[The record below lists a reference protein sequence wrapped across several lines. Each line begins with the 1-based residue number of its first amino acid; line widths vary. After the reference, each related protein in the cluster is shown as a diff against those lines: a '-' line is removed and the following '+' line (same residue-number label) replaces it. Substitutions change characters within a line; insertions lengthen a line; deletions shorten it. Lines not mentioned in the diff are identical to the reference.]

1 MRTHI
6 PSGLFWWILIFAK
19 FDKYNL
25 DSKKKKKPIH
35 VLYNF
40 NSNLAY
46 SEIAEDKKAKNGYTY
61 FRSKTKELAPTGEN
75 PSYTSVYTCVSALV
89 CSV

>member
-25 DSKKKKKPIH
+25 DSKKKKNQYMYYII
-35 VLYNF
+35 LT
-40 NSNLAY
+40 ATY
-46 SEIAEDKKAKNGYTY
+46 SEIAEDKKAKNGYTGTY
-61 FRSKTKELAPTGEN
+61 FRSKTKEQEKTQVIP
-75 PSYTSVYTCVSALV
+75 VYIHVLMH
-89 CSV
+89 

>member
-25 DSKKKKKPIH
+25 DSKKKKTQYMYYII
-35 VLYNF
+35 LT
-40 NSNLAY
+40 ATY

>member
-25 DSKKKKKPIH
+25 DSEKKPNHYMYYII
-35 VLYNF
+35 LT
-40 NSNLAY
+40 ATY
-46 SEIAEDKKAKNGYTY
+46 SEIAEDKKVKNGYTY

-75 PSYTSVYTCVSALV
+75 PSYTSVYTCVSASV

>member
-1 MRTHI
+1 MYYI
-6 PSGLFWWILIFAK
+6 ILTAT
-19 FDKYNL
+19 
-25 DSKKKKKPIH
+25 
-35 VLYNF
+35 
-40 NSNLAY
+40 Y

-61 FRSKTKELAPTGEN
+61 FRSKTEELAPTGEN

>member
-1 MRTHI
+1 MHTHI

-25 DSKKKKKPIH
+25 DSKKKKNQYMYYII
-35 VLYNF
+35 LT
-40 NSNLAY
+40 ATY

>member
-1 MRTHI
+1 MYYI
-6 PSGLFWWILIFAK
+6 ILTAT
-19 FDKYNL
+19 
-25 DSKKKKKPIH
+25 
-35 VLYNF
+35 
-40 NSNLAY
+40 Y
-46 SEIAEDKKAKNGYTY
+46 SEIAEDKKVKNGYTY

>member
-25 DSKKKKKPIH
+25 DSKKKKNQYMYYII
-35 VLYNF
+35 LT
-40 NSNLAY
+40 ATY

-61 FRSKTKELAPTGEN
+61 FRSKTKEQEKTQVIP
-75 PSYTSVYTCVSALV
+75 VYIHVLV
-89 CSV
+89 H

>member
-25 DSKKKKKPIH
+25 DSKKKKTQYMYYII
-35 VLYNF
+35 LT
-40 NSNLAY
+40 ATY

-61 FRSKTKELAPTGEN
+61 FRSKTKEQEKTQVIP
-75 PSYTSVYTCVSALV
+75 VYIHVLV
-89 CSV
+89 H

>member
-25 DSKKKKKPIH
+25 DSKKKKNQYMYYII
-35 VLYNF
+35 LT
-40 NSNLAY
+40 ATY

>member
-6 PSGLFWWILIFAK
+6 PSGLLWWILIFAK

-25 DSKKKKKPIH
+25 DSKKKKHQYMYYII
-35 VLYNF
+35 LT
-40 NSNLAY
+40 ATY